1 MLDNEPVRIVIRPD
15 SILKPALRHQA
26 ALRHVALTDD
36 HLPGIRPRLIG
47 ITVEVARHAVH
58 LDNLVDVTRNQTVVI
73 PFLGKDAMQMA
84 AYSMEG
90 ATELILNHNTH
101 PLLEIE
107 KVTTPGGTTIK
118 GLNELEHKGFTSSI
132 IQAIKSSATTL
143 IDKEEED
150 AKNFR

>member
-1 MLDNEPVRIVIRPD
+1 MRIR
-15 SILKPALRHQA
+15 
-26 ALRHVALTDD
+26 T
-36 HLPGIRPRLIG
+36 
-47 ITVEVARHAVH
+47 TEVARITLKSQLSLNCTVLIGLLSVYMQAVMQAGIE
-58 LDNLVDVTRNQTVVI
+58 LGI
-73 PFLGKDAMQMA
+73 PGKDAMQMA

-107 KVTTPGGTTIK
+107 KVTTPGETTIK

-150 AKNFR
+150 AKIFR

>member
-1 MLDNEPVRIVIRPD
+1 M
-15 SILKPALRHQA
+15 QA
-26 ALRHVALTDD
+26 
-36 HLPGIRPRLIG
+36 GIELG
-47 ITVEVARHAVH
+47 I
-58 LDNLVDVTRNQTVVI
+58 
-73 PFLGKDAMQMA
+73 PGKDAMQMA

-150 AKNFR
+150 AKISDSPYGMVSQVLFAYFEMLYIPKPA

>member
-1 MLDNEPVRIVIRPD
+1 MPVPARETTRYHFRINLQRN
-15 SILKPALRHQA
+15 SFRLKA
-26 ALRHVALTDD
+26 
-36 HLPGIRPRLIG
+36 GIELG
-47 ITVEVARHAVH
+47 I
-58 LDNLVDVTRNQTVVI
+58 
-73 PFLGKDAMQMA
+73 PGKDAMQMA

-150 AKNFR
+150 VKIFR